1 MQACTRLAV
10 PEVRPFF
17 NRDNVELRLSTCTQ
31 CVGPSVIF
39 GLGRELILRA
49 VNDEH
54 PSSWGTDK
62 RIESGLVRSRAEECE
77 STAGAK
83 RVRQD

>member
-1 MQACTRLAV
+1 MQARTRLAV

-17 NRDNVELRLSTCTQ
+17 DRDNFELRLSTCTQ
-31 CVGPSVIF
+31 CVGPSGIL

-49 VNDEH
+49 VYDEH

-62 RIESGLVRSRAEECE
+62 RIESGLVRSRAEERE

-83 RVRQD
+83 RIRQN